1 MSGAGLYHNIFA
13 LLLKIKFFSLQNV
26 QIWMRK
32 LSPEGSVPE
41 NYLPLSHIC
50 VITVIL
56 FTLEQ

>member
-1 MSGAGLYHNIFA
+1 MRGVGLHHNVLA

-32 LSPEGSVPE
+32 LSPEGSVPA

-50 VITVIL
+50 VITIIS